1 MKPGF
6 YDMTAQAYH
15 EQAGIDVPA
24 LSASVAKI
32 LCAKSP
38 AHAYHCHPKLG
49 GGRFE
54 STDSMEFGTLFHAV
68 ALGQMTNVA
77 IGEFD
82 AWQSKEAKAFKAAAE
97 AAGQIPV
104 KRGKM
109 GVVNAMA
116 AAFAKQVANSDARG
130 FYADGTLTEAAAIW
144 EHEGVVCKT
153 LFDRVNV
160 ETGVIYDI
168 KTTSDASPDACER
181 KIVQMG
187 YDIQAEFYRMAL
199 EAIYPAL
206 AGKTRFVL
214 LFVETSA
221 PWVMTPYELSPMAA
235 AIGRTKVLKAI
246 GTWRECLLF
255 DNWPGYSTQI
265 LQIEPK
271 PWALAEALAEETE

>member
-6 YDMTAQAYH
+6 YEMTAQAYH
-15 EQAGIDVPA
+15 QQAGIDTPA
-24 LSASVAKI
+24 LSASIAKI
-32 LCAKSP
+32 LDAKSP
-38 AHAYHCHPKLG
+38 AHAYHCHPRLG

-54 STDSMEFGTLFHAV
+54 TSDSMEFGTLFHAV

-77 IGEFD
+77 IGDFETW
-82 AWQSKEAKAFKAAAE
+82 ASKDAKAFKAAAE

-104 KRGKM
+104 KRSKM

-116 AAFAKQVANSDARG
+116 AAFARQVANSDTRG
-130 FYADGTLTEAAAIW
+130 FYAEGTLTEAAAIW
-144 EHEGVVCKT
+144 AHGDVVCKT

-160 ETGVIYDI
+160 ETGLIYDI
-168 KTTSDASPDACER
+168 KTTTDASPDACER
-181 KIVQMG
+181 KIVAMG

-199 EAIYPAL
+199 ESVYPAL
-206 AGKTRFVL
+206 EGRTRFVF

-221 PWVMTPYELSPMAA
+221 PYVMTPFELSTMSA

-246 GTWRECLLF
+246 DKWRECLLF
-255 DNWPGYSTQI
+255 DSWPGYSTEI

-271 PWALAEALAEETE
+271 PWAMAEALAEETE